1 MDKLLLP
8 LLLALG
14 VLSASSFQ
22 SIPSCPHRKTRFL
35 QLQSTTEDAESKS
48 AAAKVPSTLPAPMLD
63 GNKIIPMRVLMPGL
77 QGHHELSAV
86 YAVLTSGYT
95 KTDPE
100 TEWSKIKFVGT
111 TQNLLEALRAHL
123 NEEGSDKVS
132 QIRALSGLPESE
144 LQEVA
149 VEWKAKAFASGAKL
163 ADWMTPQIL
172 QRRISALVNEE
183 EGADGAVESPF
194 QKGGTGTVTSTTP
207 DNKLLKLRAETVDK
221 VLETVRPYLIQDGGN
236 VSVQQVNL
244 DSKQIVLKLEG
255 ACGSCASSTVTMSMG
270 IEKVLKENFGRDI
283 EIIQLEEE
291 ALQELTLET
300 VKEELSRIGPAMKAM
315 GAKLEIIHVDP
326 SGEVKIQFSG
336 SSKVKQG
343 LELALL
349 DIPHCK
355 RVNFISE

>member
-1 MDKLLLP
+1 
-8 LLLALG
+8 
-14 VLSASSFQ
+14 
-22 SIPSCPHRKTRFL
+22 
-35 QLQSTTEDAESKS
+35 
-48 AAAKVPSTLPAPMLD
+48 MLD
-63 GNKIIPMRVLMPGL
+63 GSKIIPMRVLMPGL
-77 QGHHELSAV
+77 QGYDELSAV

-95 KTDPE
+95 KADPE
-100 TEWSKIKFVGT
+100 TEWSKVKFVGA

-132 QIRALSGLPESE
+132 QVRALSGLPESE

-163 ADWMTPQIL
+163 ADWMTPEIL
-172 QRRISALVNEE
+172 QRQISALADEE
-183 EGADGAVESPF
+183 EGEDGAVESPF
-194 QKGGTGTVTSTTP
+194 QEGGKGTVTSTTTR
-207 DNKLLKLRAETVDK
+207 NKLLKLNAETVDK

-236 VSVQQVNL
+236 VSVQQVNP

-255 ACGSCASSTVTMSMG
+255 ACGSCSSSTVTMSLG
-270 IEKVLKENFGRDI
+270 IEKVLKENFGHEID
-283 EIIQLEEE
+283 IIQLEEE
-291 ALQELTLET
+291 ALHELTLEA
-300 VKEELSRIGPAMKAM
+300 VKEEVSRMGPAMKAM
-315 GAKLEIIHVDP
+315 GANVDIIHVDP

-355 RVNFISE
+355 HISFISE